1 MEAKLANG
9 KRLIIGN
16 PDIGIE
22 SFASICRVLRKNGFN
37 KVPKIKAPTFL
48 IKLMGLFDKE
58 ARGMAPLLGKINR
71 LDSSLTKEILNWEP
85 TIPME
90 KMVIDLA
97 KSIDSS

>member
-1 MEAKLANG
+1 
-9 KRLIIGN
+9 
-16 PDIGIE
+16 
-22 SFASICRVLRKNGFN
+22 
-37 KVPKIKAPTFL
+37 
-48 IKLMGLFDKE
+48 MGLFDKE